1 MSCKYSNYWCL
12 NIKTMVHKTL
22 LHKLKDAETIFTYI
36 SCKISEKTKMLT
48 YKLKKL
54 EMSFILKN
62 KKVGTF
68 KTSEEQI
75 KAGSKN
81 TVRDMRKLTFKV

>member
-48 YKLKKL
+48 YKLKKTRDEL
-54 EMSFILKN
+54 Y
-62 KKVGTF
+62 
-68 KTSEEQI
+68 SEKQESGYI
-75 KAGSKN
+75 
-81 TVRDMRKLTFKV
+81 